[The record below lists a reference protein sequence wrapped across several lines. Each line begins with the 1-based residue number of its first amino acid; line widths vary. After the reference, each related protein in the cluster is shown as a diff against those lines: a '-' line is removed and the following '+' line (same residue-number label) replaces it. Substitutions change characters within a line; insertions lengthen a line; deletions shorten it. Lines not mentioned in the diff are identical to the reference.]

1 MSLDAARRSAC
12 ATELT
17 NLFQRDLTRLVQE
30 LQAFPSEDTLWTKVP
45 GISNAAGNL
54 FLHLDG
60 NMREYIGRQL
70 GNVDYTRNRDLE
82 FGSAPIP
89 TADLAQRIEGLPPLI
104 TRIVAGLSDGVMEA
118 NYPEVIGGLKIS
130 TRQFLIH
137 LSGHLNYHLGQ
148 IDYLRRVLTGSG
160 AVKFVQL

>member
-1 MSLDAARRSAC
+1 MPLAE
-12 ATELT
+12 ELT

-30 LQAFPSEDTLWTKVP
+30 LQAFSSEETLWAIVP
-45 GISNAAGNL
+45 GISNPAGNL

-70 GNVDYTRNRDLE
+70 GGVDYVRNRDLE
-82 FGSAPIP
+82 FGSGPIP
-89 TADLAQRIEGLPPLI
+89 TAELAQRIEALPPLI
-104 TRIVAGLSDGVMEA
+104 TRIVSGLPDGVMDA
-118 NYPEVIGGLKIS
+118 NYPEVIGGLRLS

-148 IDYLRRVLTGSG
+148 IDYLRRVLTGNG
-160 AVKFVQL
+160 AVKFAQL